1 MKWVDV
7 IEQAF
12 VLFVYLVAVVAVVV
26 AVAVADVLIEHV
38 GVVGK
43 SYVVVEVTSIA
54 VVVATLFDDDDVD

>member
-12 VLFVYLVAVVAVVV
+12 VLFVYLVAVVVD
-26 AVAVADVLIEHV
+26 DVLIEHV
-38 GVVGK
+38 DVVGK